1 MQHWIPAVSTLM
13 LTIYFHSQD
22 TGVHLFQDLVLEKL
36 KAMLPFD
43 SAMWGS
49 ATMRP
54 KGLDFHTFHLHN
66 SALGMVEAYEKV
78 KHLDTIP
85 AELVRQEEITLA
97 FNAETMLAGRK
108 LRPLRDFAREFGHE
122 NMLIT
127 SQYDTRTQLV
137 QWIALLRRDPAHVG
151 KPAEARLLQGLAPHL
166 MQALAMNRR
175 HHLDGLLSE
184 DARQH
189 WSSAIVDDRGV
200 ILYAE
205 AGFLDLIA
213 PDWPC
218 PREQQLAPALVRQL
232 KAASAS
238 VSVAGKAALVEV
250 AVVEGLW
257 FLKARRRQRID
268 SLSSSEL
275 MVARLLA
282 SGLTQKEVAL
292 KLRRSSET
300 VRSHVRNIF
309 EKLEISSAV
318 MLGKA
323 LSITD

>member
-1 MQHWIPAVSTLM
+1 MPLWIPAVSTLM

-22 TGVHLFQDLVLEKL
+22 TGVHLFQDLVLEKM
-36 KAMLPFD
+36 KAVLPFD
-43 SAMWGS
+43 SAMWGT
-49 ATMRP
+49 ATVRP
-54 KGLDFHTFHLHN
+54 KGLDIHNFHLHN
-66 SALGMVEAYEKV
+66 SSQEMVKAYEKV

-85 AELVRQEEITLA
+85 AELVQHEKTTLV
-97 FNAETMLAGRK
+97 FNAETMLPGKK
-108 LRPLRDFAREFGHE
+108 LLPLREFSREFGHE

-127 SQYDTRTQLV
+127 SQYDAKTQLV
-137 QWIALLRRDPAHVG
+137 QWIALLRRDPAHVC
-151 KPAEARLLQGLAPHL
+151 KPAEASLLERLAPHL

-175 HHLDGLLSE
+175 QHMDGLLSE
-184 DARQH
+184 EARIH
-189 WSSAIVDDRGV
+189 WCSAIVDERGV
-200 ILYAE
+200 IHYAQ
-205 AGFLDLIA
+205 AGFLELVGA
-213 PDWPC
+213 EWPC
-218 PREQQLAPALVRQL
+218 PRDHQLAPALVKRL
-232 KAASAS
+232 RGAA
-238 VSVAGKAALVEV
+238 VTLTGKAAVLQIS
-250 AVVEGLW
+250 VVEGVW

-268 SLSSSEL
+268 NLSGSEL

-318 MLGKA
+318 MLGAA